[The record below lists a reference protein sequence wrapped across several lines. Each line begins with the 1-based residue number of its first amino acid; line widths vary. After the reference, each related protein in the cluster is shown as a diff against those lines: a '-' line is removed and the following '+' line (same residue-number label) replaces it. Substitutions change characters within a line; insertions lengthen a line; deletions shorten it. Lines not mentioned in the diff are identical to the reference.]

1 MFALTII
8 FFFFFFFF
16 FSVTE
21 VMSGAAS
28 LTGSAINLGALR
40 EQTVAELAQVLDEV
54 KSKKAL
60 VLDASLSG
68 PLSLV
73 AKTSFMKEHEVEK
86 IYILGPKLE
95 TASKTI
101 FYLVRPTMEAMQMV
115 ASHIQQHGENGQRK
129 DYEVIFVPRRTMI
142 CERVLEDKGV
152 YADVRIRELH
162 MDLVALDTDV
172 LTLDLGSCFFDV
184 WHDEDSTSLFYTAR
198 ALMKLQVRI
207 ERDERFES

>member
-1 MFALTII
+1 
-8 FFFFFFFF
+8 
-16 FSVTE
+16 
-21 VMSGAAS
+21 MSGAAS
-28 LTGSAINLGALR
+28 LAGSAINLAALR
-40 EQTVAELAQVLDEV
+40 EQTVGELAVVLDEV
-54 KSKKAL
+54 KGKKAL
-60 VLDASLSG
+60 VLDPSLSG

-73 AKTSFMKEHEVEK
+73 AKTSFMKEHDVEK

-152 YADVRIRELH
+152 YTEVRIRELH

-172 LTLDLGSCFFDV
+172 LTLDLGASFFDV
-184 WHDEDSTSLFYTAR
+184 WHDEDTTSLFYTAR
-198 ALMKLQVRI
+198 ALMKLQV
-207 ERDERFES
+207 